1 MIVETGAVVGP
12 VRIAALLR
20 KDSTFH
26 LYEGHHLRL
35 GLDVA
40 LRLMKTSP
48 LTAPELLRE
57 AQLAADVRHPTLVP
71 VIDFGEYAGMCY
83 VVTPRVH
90 GQTLEQHLE
99 RHPSPLPERVVLRV
113 LSRVGEALQVMHAAG
128 LAHRDLRPTHL
139 RIDAKG
145 QIRVTDPVFAAEIA
159 QAATPSGAGDER
171 SLYAPPESAS
181 PDWTPDA
188 ASDLYALGAIAY
200 EAIFRAPHHAPQAAV
215 QLLSGVGIE
224 PPRFDRPNYCSN
236 TVLRIVERLIAVD
249 PGQRITTAEELLA
262 ALPSE
267 RTEPAPAPTARV
279 RTATA
284 QQGPARAVAA
294 SEFAAILGFLQRRF
308 GTRSTEQADGEV
320 VHSSLRERLVVWAL
334 LIGLLGATAA
344 ALLS

>member
-1 MIVETGAVVGP
+1 MIVETGAGVGP

-20 KDSTFH
+20 KGSTYH

-40 LRLMKTSP
+40 LRLVKTSP
-48 LTAPELLRE
+48 VTAPELLRE
-57 AQLAADVRHPTLVP
+57 AQIAADVRHPTLVP

-128 LAHRDLRPTHL
+128 LAHRDLRPAHL

-159 QAATPSGAGDER
+159 QAAAPSGAGDER

-200 EAIFRAPHHAPQAAV
+200 EAIFRVPHHAPQAAV

-249 PGQRITTAEELLA
+249 PDQRITTAEELLA
-262 ALPSE
+262 SLPPE
-267 RTEPAPAPTARV
+267 RTEPAPPTARA

-284 QQGPARAVAA
+284 QAPTQAVAR
-294 SEFAAILGFLQRRF
+294 SEFAAILGLLQRRF
-308 GTRSTEQADGEV
+308 GTRSTEQVEGKI
-320 VHSSLRERLVVWAL
+320 VHSSLRERLVVWTL
-334 LIGLLGATAA
+334 LIGLLAATAA